1 MYPYGCKIDFSPT
14 TENLILS
21 KTIMRKITLAFATT
35 LCALAGFVQA
45 ASVESDTYAVISM
58 PAKAGYNLFS
68 ASVCPVDGT
77 ISDVFGVS
85 DTMSFEASET
95 IISSE
100 NVATSADQLNVT
112 LGDTFWYNN
121 QGAETTIYQYG
132 IDPSGSASFVAALT
146 GGYDTI
152 GVPFATT
159 RKLGTLGGFQD
170 AGFRVASKYGNT
182 IYLWN
187 PELQDYDFYFLK
199 TDGHW
204 YLRNGKDIMDN
215 VVLNPGQG
223 FMVRKGTKS
232 ASEGITF

>member
-1 MYPYGCKIDFSPT
+1 
-14 TENLILS
+14 
-21 KTIMRKITLAFATT
+21 MRKITLAFATT

-58 PAKAGYNLFS
+58 PVKAGYNLFS

-77 ISDVFGVS
+77 ISDPFGVL

-95 IISSE
+95 IISSIPSE
-100 NVATSADQLNVT
+100 NVAISADKLDVK
-112 LGDTFWYNN
+112 LGDTFWYKNL
-121 QGAETTIYQYG
+121 GAETTIYQYG
-132 IDPSGSASFVAALT
+132 IDPAGSASFVAALT

-204 YLRNGKDIMDN
+204 YLRNGTEIMDD

>member
-1 MYPYGCKIDFSPT
+1 
-14 TENLILS
+14 
-21 KTIMRKITLAFATT
+21 MRKITLAFATA

-58 PAKAGYNLFS
+58 PVKAGYNLFS

-77 ISDVFGVS
+77 ISNAFGVS
-85 DTMSFEASET
+85 DTVSFDAAET
-95 IISSE
+95 VISSD
-100 NVATSADQLNVT
+100 NVSTSANQLTVK

-121 QGAETTIYQYG
+121 SGAETMVYQYG
-132 IDPSGSASFVAALT
+132 VDPSGTAKFVASLT

-152 GVPFATT
+152 GVPYATPLT
-159 RKLGTLGGFQD
+159 LGKLGGFQD
-170 AGFRVASKYGNT
+170 AGARVAGKTGNT

-187 PELQDYDFYFLK
+187 PARQDYDYYFLK

-204 YLRNGKDIMDN
+204 YLRNGKEVKDD
-215 VVLNPGQG
+215 VVLTPGQG

>member
-1 MYPYGCKIDFSPT
+1 
-14 TENLILS
+14 
-21 KTIMRKITLAFATT
+21 MRKITLAFATT

-77 ISDVFGVS
+77 ISDVFGVL

-95 IISSE
+95 ITSSE
-100 NVATSADQLNVT
+100 NFATSADKLDVK
-112 LGDTFWYNN
+112 LGDTFWYDNE
-121 QGAETTIYQYG
+121 GAETTIYQYG
-132 IDPSGSASFVAALT
+132 IDPASPDREFSAGLT

-152 GVPFATT
+152 GVPFAAT
-159 RKLGTLGGFQD
+159 RTLGTLGGFQD